1 MALMTSY
8 LMTTKNVES
17 FFNSIV
23 SARAPERFT
32 QKFLESLEL
41 KSTNDRLFIALLKG
55 LGFLDESGVPTQRY
69 YDFMDQTKS
78 KEIMAQAVM
87 EAYED
92 LFNVNIE
99 AQNLTEDEVK
109 NKLRTLTQGKHSDN
123 VLGLMAKTFK
133 ALATYST
140 WRAKKNPKKAEQPQ
154 PKADEQQTPPANP
167 KPDNNSS
174 VNSDNR
180 LSDLGLHYNI
190 QIHLPE
196 TRDAAVYD
204 AIFQSLKTH
213 LL

>member
-1 MALMTSY
+1 
-8 LMTTKNVES
+8 
-17 FFNSIV
+17 
-23 SARAPERFT
+23 
-32 QKFLESLEL
+32 
-41 KSTNDRLFIALLKG
+41 
-55 LGFLDESGVPTQRY
+55 
-69 YDFMDQTKS
+69 MDQTKS

-92 LFNVNIE
+92 LFNVNTE
-99 AQNLTEDEVK
+99 AQSLTEDEVK

-133 ALATYST
+133 ALAAYSA
-140 WRAKKNPKKAEQPQ
+140 WGSKKNLKKPEQPQ
-154 PKADEQQTPPANP
+154 QKIEERQTPPANP
-167 KPDNNSS
+167 KPDNSS
-174 VNSDNR
+174 ASAVNR